1 MLKEGKEKLVADR
14 WGMMEWLVEYI
25 HKNQKKWEKENAEKE
40 RILRK
45 NKLEWE
51 KQKGLRR

>member
-25 HKNQKKWEKENAEKE
+25 HKNQKKWEKEKAEKE